1 MERIKIEKIAWE
13 KGYYVNGLGEAYS
26 KWGIKLKLNL
36 SKGYYTFTI
45 RVGLKTR
52 RVRVHR
58 LQAYQKFKDKIYE
71 SNIVVRHLNGNSLD
85 NSFNNIGIGTQV
97 DNAID
102 RPKEDR
108 LKHGRFAAFFN
119 VKYSKELTDEI
130 KEFYNNCKSYKQTK
144 EKYNISSSGTLWH
157 ILNGRKI

>member
-1 MERIKIEKIAWE
+1 M
-13 KGYYVNGLGEAYS
+13 
-26 KWGIKLKLNL
+26 
-36 SKGYYTFTI
+36 
-45 RVGLKTR
+45 KTR

-108 LKHGRFAAFFN
+108 LKHGRFAASFN

-144 EKYNISSSGTLWH
+144 EKYNISSSGTL
-157 ILNGRKI
+157 